1 MTKNLIF
8 VVLAFLPHLFSL
20 TNPFS
25 NLANNVG
32 MDSFTD
38 TELMQLLLLLNSN
51 KTPVTGRSPGPVNN
65 ENNNNNYNQASSD
78 QMSLTTENEIS
89 ATQNSKILSDL
100 KIQVSDLKHQTEALI
115 KSSHREFSSKLD
127 AFVESYSNN
136 LSNIQKLNSQE
147 AIENQRTFESFL
159 GQILGKIEEIGNDRG
174 DIEEYS
180 RVGRIILGSRFVKHY

>member
-51 KTPVTGRSPGPVNN
+51 KTPTTGRSPGPVNN
-65 ENNNNNYNQASSD
+65 ENNNNQAPNKI
-78 QMSLTTENEIS
+78 SLPTENETS
-89 ATQNSKILSDL
+89 AAENSKILSDL

-159 GQILGKIEEIGNDRG
+159 DQILGKIEEIGSDRG
-174 DIEEYS
+174 DVDEYS
-180 RVGRIILGSRFVKHY
+180 RVAGIFFLVASIFVKLK